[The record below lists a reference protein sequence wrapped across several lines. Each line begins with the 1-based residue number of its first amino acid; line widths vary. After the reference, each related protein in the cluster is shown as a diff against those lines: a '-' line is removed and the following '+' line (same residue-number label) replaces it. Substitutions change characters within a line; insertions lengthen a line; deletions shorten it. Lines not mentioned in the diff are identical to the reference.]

1 MENILPFINCIFT
14 AICLWKFIVV
24 GNRWRA
30 RKLKVRAA
38 FIAIYLGVLFLLLLY
53 MGLVGASMLFMLFVV
68 LLTDAIG
75 IIVCIQQLKY
85 RIWMIN
91 TSWFALFIIYALMIL
106 LITLGIRDTR
116 SERVIQLIP
125 FHALLLAIRTGN
137 VYMFLHFLD
146 NGGMFLPLGILFTCS
161 IKKGLPSLINALVIG
176 GMLSVTVETLQLY
189 FNLGQCDMDDI
200 IANTA
205 GMVIGTVVGIELRHV
220 AYEIIDV

>member
-1 MENILPFINCIFT
+1 M
-14 AICLWKFIVV
+14 V
-24 GNRWRA
+24 
-30 RKLKVRAA
+30 
-38 FIAIYLGVLFLLLLY
+38 
-53 MGLVGASMLFMLFVV
+53 
-68 LLTDAIG
+68 
-75 IIVCIQQLKY
+75 
-85 RIWMIN
+85 N

-146 NGGMFLPLGILFTCS
+146 NGSMFLPPGILFACS
-161 IKKGLPSLINALVIG
+161 IKKGLPGLINALVIG
-176 GMLSVTVETLQLY
+176 GMLSVTIETLQLY

-205 GMVIGTVVGIELRHV
+205 GMVIGTVVGIKLRHV